1 MILPHYYSIDHLVRG
16 KKLTVLSCKGYKA
29 GPELWEPVEL
39 HHFSC
44 LLRISIFKKA
54 KHYTYLQLFF
64 ENITSQKIK
73 RLTKKIVTSH
83 LIGS

>member
-1 MILPHYYSIDHLVRG
+1 MILPQNYSIDHLVRG
-16 KKLTVLSCKGYKA
+16 KKLMVLSCKGYKA
-29 GPELWEPVEL
+29 SPELWEPVEL
-39 HHFSC
+39 HFSC

-73 RLTKKIVTSH
+73 RLTKKIATSR
-83 LIGS
+83 LIGN